1 MKTATPACPLLYTFL
16 QGLLRALL
24 SLPAI
29 FALSIPLFLTACG
42 GSAGST
48 PGAAKP
54 WTWMSGSNTVGAN
67 GGQPGVYGTLGSP
80 AVGNVPGGRA
90 GSVSWRDGSGNL
102 WLFGGYGFDS
112 TGAQGYLNDL
122 WVFNPTSKEWTWM
135 SGSSTLGAN
144 GGQSGVYG
152 TLGTPAAS
160 NVPGGRGGSVSW
172 IDGSGNL
179 WLFGGFDSIAG
190 AQGNLNDLWV
200 FNPTS
205 KEWTWMSGSSTLGS
219 HGGQPGVYGMLGTP
233 AASNVP
239 GGRGES
245 VGWMDGSGN
254 LWLFGGYGQDS
265 TGTPGYLN
273 DLWVFNPTSKEWT
286 WMSGSSTLG
295 SHGGQPSVYGMLGS
309 PAASNVPG
317 GRYGSVSWTDGS
329 GNLWLFGG
337 FGPDSTGAGGLL
349 AQGLLNDLWVFNPTS
364 KEWTWMSGSS
374 TLGANGGQS
383 GVYGTL
389 GTAAA
394 SNVPGGRGGSVSW
407 IDGSGNLWLFGGSGV
422 DSTGAQGYLN
432 DLWVFNPTSK
442 EWTWMSG
449 SNTLGANS
457 GQSGVYG
464 TLGTPAASN
473 VPGGRSGSVG
483 WMDGSGNLWLFGGY
497 GPDSTT
503 AQGDLNDL
511 WRYQP

>member
-80 AVGNVPGGRA
+80 AVGNFPGGRA
-90 GSVSWRDGSGNL
+90 GSVSWR
-102 WLFGGYGFDS
+102 
-112 TGAQGYLNDL
+112 
-122 WVFNPTSKEWTWM
+122 
-135 SGSSTLGAN
+135 
-144 GGQSGVYG
+144 
-152 TLGTPAAS
+152 
-160 NVPGGRGGSVSW
+160 
-172 IDGSGNL
+172 
-179 WLFGGFDSIAG
+179 
-190 AQGNLNDLWV
+190 
-200 FNPTS
+200 
-205 KEWTWMSGSSTLGS
+205 
-219 HGGQPGVYGMLGTP
+219 
-233 AASNVP
+233 
-239 GGRGES
+239 
-245 VGWMDGSGN
+245 
-254 LWLFGGYGQDS
+254 
-265 TGTPGYLN
+265 
-273 DLWVFNPTSKEWT
+273 
-286 WMSGSSTLG
+286 
-295 SHGGQPSVYGMLGS
+295 
-309 PAASNVPG
+309 
-317 GRYGSVSWTDGS
+317 DGS

-349 AQGLLNDLWVFNPTS
+349 AQGL
-364 KEWTWMSGSS
+364 
-374 TLGANGGQS
+374 
-383 GVYGTL
+383 
-389 GTAAA
+389 
-394 SNVPGGRGGSVSW
+394 
-407 IDGSGNLWLFGGSGV
+407 
-422 DSTGAQGYLN
+422 LN

-473 VPGGRSGSVG
+473 VPGGRGESVG

>member
-239 GGRGES
+239 GGR
-245 VGWMDGSGN
+245 
-254 LWLFGGYGQDS
+254 
-265 TGTPGYLN
+265 
-273 DLWVFNPTSKEWT
+273 
-286 WMSGSSTLG
+286 
-295 SHGGQPSVYGMLGS
+295 
-309 PAASNVPG
+309 
-317 GRYGSVSWTDGS
+317 YGSVSWTDGS